1 MAQQAAED
9 PMHQIQWFIMA
20 KSSFS
25 RCIDGG
31 FGLCPNYLGLYYTPG
46 PIVSPMVGSMSPT
59 DAPNLQCSLLKIF
72 GFDAQIN
79 VLAG

>member
-1 MAQQAAED
+1 MPKLSVA
-9 PMHQIQWFIMA
+9 ILY
-20 KSSFS
+20 S
-25 RCIDGG
+25 RPHCI
-31 FGLCPNYLGLYYTPG
+31 PT
-46 PIVSPMVGSMSPT
+46 MVGSMSPT